1 MKLLD
6 WASKFSRRGF
16 LAGSAATIAAVAVT
30 GPAVLADPK
39 AASAAQPQGLQPEQT
54 HVLLRFVRDLFPHDR
69 LADSFY
75 AKAIAP
81 LEDEAAKD
89 SSTRK
94 LLADGVS
101 QLNRLAMAAGG
112 SGYADLADEKA
123 RVAIIKQIENG
134 AFFGKVYGTTVVTL
148 YNQPEVWVLFGYEGP
163 SSDKGGYLHR
173 GFNDIAWL

>member
-6 WASKFSRRGF
+6 WASRFSRRGF

-39 AASAAQPQGLQPEQT
+39 AASAAQPQGLQPDQT
-54 HVLLRFVRDLFPHDR
+54 RVLLRFVRDLFPHDR

-75 AKAIAP
+75 GKAIAP

-101 QLNRLAMAAGG
+101 QLNRLAMGAGG

-134 AFFGKVYGTTVVTL
+134 AFFSKVYGTTVVTL
-148 YNQPEVWVLFGYEGP
+148 YNQPEVWPLFGYEGP

-173 GFNDIAWL
+173 GFNDIDWL